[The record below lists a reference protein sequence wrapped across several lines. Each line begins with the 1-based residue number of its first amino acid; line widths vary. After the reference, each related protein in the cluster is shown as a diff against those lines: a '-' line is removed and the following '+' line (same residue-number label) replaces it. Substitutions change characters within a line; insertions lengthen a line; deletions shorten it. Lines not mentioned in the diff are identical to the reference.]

1 MLVQFEPGA
10 NATVELLAGLTS
22 YQNETDGFNNVVVP
36 ALDGERIMT
45 VDVDV
50 ASGAVVVR
58 AADIDGDGA
67 LDVVSAAA
75 EDDTVAVYRA
85 SKWFSKRLA
94 ASDAVG
100 VTDVVVLDVD
110 GGHGVRQY
118 ADAATDPMR
127 RGD

>member
-1 MLVQFEPGA
+1 MTTYARPVALDAGEEDIVVGYEAGA
-10 NATVELLAGLTS
+10 
-22 YQNETDGFNNVVVP
+22 VVVH

-58 AADIDGDGA
+58 AEDIDGDGV

-85 SKWFSKRLA
+85 SKGFSKRLA

-110 GGHGVRQY
+110 V
-118 ADAATDPMR
+118 D
-127 RGD
+127 